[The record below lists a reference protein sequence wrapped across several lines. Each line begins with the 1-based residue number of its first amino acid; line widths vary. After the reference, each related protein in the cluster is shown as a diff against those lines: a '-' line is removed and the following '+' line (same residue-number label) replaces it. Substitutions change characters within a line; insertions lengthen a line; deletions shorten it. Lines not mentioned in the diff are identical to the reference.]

1 MTYGITLLTPESY
14 QLHKIYFELC
24 CGMGVIVM
32 SILLCSLVKH
42 RKYTADTHFHKYLII
57 DLFWAIFP
65 FLMLVLLILPAA
77 MMLFKY

>member
-24 CGMGVIVM
+24 CGIGVIVM
-32 SILLCSLVKH
+32 SILLCSLVQH
-42 RKYTADTHFHKYLII
+42 RKHNAKTHFHTYLIV

-65 FLMLVLLILPAA
+65 FLILVLLVFPAA
-77 MMLFKY
+77 VMLFQY